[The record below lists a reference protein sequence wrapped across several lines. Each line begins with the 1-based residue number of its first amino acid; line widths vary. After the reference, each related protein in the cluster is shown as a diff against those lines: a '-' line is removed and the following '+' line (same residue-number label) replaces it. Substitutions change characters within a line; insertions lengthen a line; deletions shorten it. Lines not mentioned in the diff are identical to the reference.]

1 MRSYSLVLRHT
12 TEEVLDACMEAIE
25 PERAAIT
32 SDLRKKV
39 MNDLMEGLKDHNW
52 FTGFDIADDLPVKFS
67 LRQWIKLAK
76 EVQATVFIAGIGSK
90 KCFLVIKIF

>member
-1 MRSYSLVLRHT
+1 
-12 TEEVLDACMEAIE
+12 MEAIE

-39 MNDLMEGLKDHNW
+39 MNDLVEGLKDHNW
-52 FTGFDIADDLPVKFS
+52 FKGFDIADELPVKFS

-76 EVQATVFIAGIGSK
+76 EVQATVFIAGIDRK
-90 KCFLVIKIF
+90 KCFLVIKFFTSIFFVNNGHSHFQPQTQY